1 MRNHIVLIL
10 LFLVTISLENK
21 LHKAG
26 KVEFTPEDFEGMLN
40 AFLNGIRIEQISES
54 TLPCKNSLHQF
65 VVVGAQAVE
74 DIMNDEAWV
83 GTLSLADALA
93 ITPPVARN
101 CTKGVDEL
109 STQIYAYISSITS
122 FEQWITQIKDNVSSN
137 FAKLTVLSSELVA
150 EWTQKETNF
159 TKVGGTLGEMA
170 YYTFT
175 FNSTTQNI
183 VYRRGD
189 PLAPAPMNEVAWI
202 IIESFYEF
210 FTNARLANETTVNN
224 CQNSAANMLLFH
236 FDAYNNIKGSNV
248 QEGIFLIL
256 DSFIFLRPS
265 LENCAATT
273 FEIIDNFEVVYNR
286 IAENPEQIRKNFEQN
301 LFHIVSGSAAT
312 YAQIYHRDIISLH
325 RVFGGLVYN
334 TLVRV

>member
-1 MRNHIVLIL
+1 MRNHLILVL

-21 LHKAG
+21 LHNAG

-40 AFLNGIRIEQISES
+40 AFLNGIRIEKISES
-54 TLPCKNSLHQF
+54 TLPCKESLRDF
-65 VVVGAQAVE
+65 IVVGAQAIE
-74 DIMNDEAWV
+74 DIMADDAWV

-93 ITPPVARN
+93 ITPAVARN
-101 CTKGVDEL
+101 CTKGVDQL
-109 STQIYAYISSITS
+109 SSQIYAYISSITS
-122 FEQWITQIKDNVSSN
+122 FEQWMTQIKDNVSSN
-137 FAKLTVLSSELVA
+137 FAKLTVLSSELVT

-159 TKVGGTLGEMA
+159 TKVGGTIGEMA

-175 FNSTTQNI
+175 FNSTYQNI

-210 FTNARLANETTVNN
+210 FTNAKLANETTVNS

-236 FDAYNNIKGSNV
+236 LDAYNNIKANSIH
-248 QEGIFLIL
+248 EGIFLIL

-265 LENCAATT
+265 LEN
-273 FEIIDNFEVVYNR
+273 
-286 IAENPEQIRKNFEQN
+286 
-301 LFHIVSGSAAT
+301 
-312 YAQIYHRDIISLH
+312 
-325 RVFGGLVYN
+325 
-334 TLVRV
+334 